1 MDRFED
7 QLRKAL
13 RREEPDGDFS
23 ARVLARVAEK
33 GGDVPR
39 WRLRLPRLQWVLAMA
54 MFAAVLGLALY
65 RHEQQRRETEGKAA
79 RQQVLVALRIAGTKI
94 RLAQAKVQEMSQP

>member
-13 RREEPDGDFS
+13 RREVPGENFS
-23 ARVLARVAEK
+23 ARVLAQVVK
-33 GGDVPR
+33 GGSVSR
-39 WRLRLPRLQWVLAMA
+39 WRLRPPRLQWAVAIAL
-54 MFAAVLGLALY
+54 FVAVLGLALY
-65 RHEQQRRETEGKAA
+65 HHEQQRRDVAGKAA
-79 RQQVLVALRIAGTKI
+79 RQQAMVALRIAGTKI